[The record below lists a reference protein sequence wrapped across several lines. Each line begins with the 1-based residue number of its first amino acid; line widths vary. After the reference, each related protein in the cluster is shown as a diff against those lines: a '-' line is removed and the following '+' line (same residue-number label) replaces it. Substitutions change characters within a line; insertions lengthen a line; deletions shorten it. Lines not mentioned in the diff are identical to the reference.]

1 MGACRRRFQKVPRRE
16 GEAVGACAV
25 KTRKSGR
32 GRGLVRRA
40 FRAPREDIGHV
51 YSEVQRRYGEIWGD
65 MGRYGEYSE
74 VRSGVELNARVP

>member
-1 MGACRRRFQKVPRRE
+1 MGACRRRLQKVPRRE

-51 YSEVQRRYGEIWGD
+51 CSEVQRRCGEIWGD
-65 MGRYGEYSE
+65 MGSTAR
-74 VRSGVELNARVP
+74 RSGVELNARVI